1 MKVLSAALS
10 RAAPLAT
17 LLPTVLAAFVMLL
30 ASVMPSDA
38 QRRVGPQNPRPKA
51 VVPAPVVAAPQAAP
65 APVDTRPRERIEA
78 DVSTRS
84 IAVTSAYTGT
94 RIVVFGT
101 VVDSRQQSAASGYY
115 DLVIVLEGTPG
126 EVVVRKKSRTFGI
139 WRNTDS
145 ITISDVPSFYAIVAT
160 RPPDEIAEAAVL
172 SGARIGFEHVNMSL
186 PAGLEK
192 VHQEKEIAAFKA
204 SVIRL
209 KGDKDLYLE
218 SPYGVSFIGPS
229 LFRASID
236 LPANVPVGPLTA
248 RIHLFREG
256 RLLDTFR
263 SKVVLQREGVGLAL
277 HTFALQQSLLYGL
290 LTVLTAV
297 GAGLAATALFPR
309 GGH

>member
-1 MKVLSAALS
+1 MSFVMRALAK
-10 RAAPLAT
+10 AAPLAT
-17 LLPTVLAAFVMLL
+17 ILSAFVMLL
-30 ASVMPSDA
+30 VSVTPSEA
-38 QRRVGPQNPRPKA
+38 QRRVGPQKPRPKA
-51 VVPAPVVAAPQAAP
+51 VVPAPVVVAPLAPTAP
-65 APVDTRPRERIEA
+65 ADTRPRERIEA

-126 EVVVRKKSRTFGI
+126 EVVVRKKSRTLGI
-139 WRNTDS
+139 WRNTDA
-145 ITISDVPSFYAIVAT
+145 ITFAEVPSFYAIVAT

-172 SGARIGFEHVNMSL
+172 SGARIGFEHVSMSL
-186 PAGLEK
+186 APGTEK
-192 VHQEKEIAAFKA
+192 LHSEAEISAFKA
-204 SVIRL
+204 SVTRL
-209 KGDKDLYLE
+209 KGDKELYLE

-277 HTFALQQSLLYGL
+277 HTFALEQSLFYGL

>member
-1 MKVLSAALS
+1 MSLLIRALA
-10 RAAPLAT
+10 RAAPLASI
-17 LLPTVLAAFVMLL
+17 LSAFAMLL
-30 ASVMPSDA
+30 VSVAPSEA
-38 QRRVGPQNPRPKA
+38 QRRVGPSKPRPKA
-51 VVPAPVVAAPQAAP
+51 VVPAPVVAAPPAAP
-65 APVDTRPRERIEA
+65 VIVDTRPRERIEA

-101 VVDSRQQSAASGYY
+101 VVDSRQQSAAAGYY
-115 DLVIVLEGTPG
+115 DLVIVLEGAPG
-126 EVVVRKKSRTFGI
+126 EVVVRKKSRTVGI
-139 WRNTDS
+139 WRNTDA
-145 ITISDVPSFYAIVAT
+145 ITFTEVPSFYAIVAT
-160 RPPDEIAEAAVL
+160 RQPDEIAEAAVL
-172 SGARIGFEHVNMSL
+172 SGARIGFEHVSMSL
-186 PAGLEK
+186 TPGTEK
-192 VHQEKEIAAFKA
+192 LHTENEIAAFKT
-204 SVIRL
+204 SVTRL
-209 KGDKDLYLE
+209 KGDKELYLE
-218 SPYGVSFIGPS
+218 SPYGVAFIGPS

-277 HTFALQQSLLYGL
+277 HNFAFQQSFLYGL

-297 GAGLAATALFPR
+297 GAGLTASALFPR